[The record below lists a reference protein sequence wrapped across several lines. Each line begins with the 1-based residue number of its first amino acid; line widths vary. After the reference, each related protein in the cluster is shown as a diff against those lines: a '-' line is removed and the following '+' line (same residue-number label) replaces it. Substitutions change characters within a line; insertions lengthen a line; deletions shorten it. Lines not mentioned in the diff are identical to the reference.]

1 MFLYLPQY
9 WRQNIELLKKIID
22 KNKQGVVVEKAE
34 EKLKKYEEGQIL
46 DREKLEELAKQR
58 MQQIAKKVKEELPE
72 GFGFVVLAFEF
83 DAAPNTAQMMYVSN
97 ANRDDVEK
105 AMEEWIE
112 KTRNS
117 YGNDTEKYG
126 GKIDDSTR

>member
-1 MFLYLPQY
+1 M
-9 WRQNIELLKKIID
+9 
-22 KNKQGVVVEKAE
+22 
-34 EKLKKYEEGQIL
+34 

-72 GFGFVVLAFEF
+72 GFGF

>member
-1 MFLYLPQY
+1 M
-9 WRQNIELLKKIID
+9 
-22 KNKQGVVVEKAE
+22 
-34 EKLKKYEEGQIL
+34 
-46 DREKLEELAKQR
+46 DREKLAKQK
-58 MQQIAKKVKEELPE
+58 MQQIAKNVKDELPE
-72 GFGFVVLAFEF
+72 GFGFIVLAFEF
-83 DAAPNTAQMMYVSN
+83 DAAPNTAQMIYVSN

-126 GKIDDSTR
+126 GKNDNSKSK

>member
-1 MFLYLPQY
+1 M
-9 WRQNIELLKKIID
+9 
-22 KNKQGVVVEKAE
+22 
-34 EKLKKYEEGQIL
+34 

-105 AMEEWIE
+105 AINIT
-112 KTRNS
+112 KFLCLYPYVKVTLIKKGR
-117 YGNDTEKYG
+117 
-126 GKIDDSTR
+126 

>member
-1 MFLYLPQY
+1 M
-9 WRQNIELLKKIID
+9 
-22 KNKQGVVVEKAE
+22 
-34 EKLKKYEEGQIL
+34 
-46 DREKLEELAKQR
+46 DREELAKQM
-58 MQQIAKKVKEELPE
+58 MQQIAKNVKDELPE
-72 GFGFVVLAFEF
+72 GFGFIVLAFEF

-112 KTRNS
+112 KTKTS

-126 GKIDDSTR
+126 GKDVNSKSR

>member
-1 MFLYLPQY
+1 
-9 WRQNIELLKKIID
+9 
-22 KNKQGVVVEKAE
+22 
-34 EKLKKYEEGQIL
+34 
-46 DREKLEELAKQR
+46 
-58 MQQIAKKVKEELPE
+58 
-72 GFGFVVLAFEF
+72 
-83 DAAPNTAQMMYVSN
+83 MMYVSN